1 MLKKIKYFD
10 NKISYTFDVIDVNKK
25 QIVSVLS
32 REPGHLPL
40 PLSPPPE
47 NFFALSEEKIWIKHC
62 K

>member
-40 PLSPPPE
+40 PLSPPR
-47 NFFALSEEKIWIKHC
+47 KIFSPSRK
-62 K
+62 KKSG